1 MKDILSLVFLLIVN
15 SVFSQA
21 YIYKYERTHRAICNK
36 NYTYNE
42 MVDNQDFELVYS
54 DSIPGAITFHIG
66 MMMIFGVNGEAFI
79 EEIIEKKG
87 SKTFVTKFKDKTHI
101 FTLQE
106 NILGNLDLVVEYDVS
121 ETKKCVT
128 YMSNVSPIF

>member
-1 MKDILSLVFLLIVN
+1 
-15 SVFSQA
+15 
-21 YIYKYERTHRAICNK
+21 
-36 NYTYNE
+36 

-79 EEIIEKKG
+79 EEITEKKG
-87 SKTFVTKFKDKTHI
+87 AKTFVTKFKDKTHI